1 MFRCPA
7 AVAAMVLA
15 LVALP
20 VQAKDPVAGL
30 GWMSGYWLDCS
41 DGREASETWS
51 DPRVGLMA
59 GHAVT
64 VSPQGRVGFELAFI
78 TTLPDGVAVYVVKP
92 SGQDEVRFALTEQG
106 EDFVVF
112 SNPDNDFPTHI
123 RYERDGDG
131 LRARID
137 GEIAGTPRS
146 VEWRFDAAP
155 LNSRCPSD

>member
-1 MFRCPA
+1 MSLLP
-7 AVAAMVLA
+7 VLA
-15 LVALP
+15 AALLVTPAP
-20 VQAKDPVAGL
+20 VQDPVAGL

-51 DPRVGLMA
+51 DPRAGLMA

-64 VSPQGRVGFELAFI
+64 VSAQGRVGFELTYI
-78 TTLPDGVAVYVVKP
+78 TRQPDGGAAFVVKP
-92 SGQDEVRFALTEQG
+92 SGQDAVAFTLTEQG

-137 GEIAGTPRS
+137 GEISGTPRS
-146 VEWRFDAAP
+146 VEWRFAATA
-155 LNSRCPSD
+155 LNTRCPAD

>member
-7 AVAAMVLA
+7 VVATMALA

-20 VQAKDPVAGL
+20 AQAQDAVAGL

-41 DGREASETWS
+41 DGREASETWTG
-51 DPRVGLMA
+51 PRGGLMA

-64 VSPQGRVGFELAFI
+64 VSAQGRVGFELAFI
-78 TTLPDGVAVYVVKP
+78 ATLPDGAAVYVVKP
-92 SGQDEVRFALTEQG
+92 SGQDEVRFTLTEQG

-123 RYERDGDG
+123 RYERDGER

-137 GEIAGTPRS
+137 GEIAGAPRS

-155 LNSRCPSD
+155 LNSRCPA

>member
-1 MFRCPA
+1 MLMLP
-7 AVAAMVLA
+7 VLA
-15 LVALP
+15 AAFLATATP
-20 VQAKDPVAGL
+20 AQDPVAGL

-51 DPRVGLMA
+51 DPRLGLMA

-64 VSPQGRVGFELAFI
+64 VSPQGRVGFELAFVA
-78 TTLPDGVAVYVVKP
+78 TLPDGAAVYVVKP
-92 SGQDEVRFALTEQG
+92 SGQDEVRFTLTEQG

-131 LRARID
+131 LTARID
-137 GEIAGTPRS
+137 GEIAGSPRS
-146 VEWRFDAAP
+146 VEWRFEAAP
-155 LNSRCPSD
+155 LNARCPSD

>member
-1 MFRCPA
+1 MP
-7 AVAAMVLA
+7 L
-15 LVALP
+15 
-20 VQAKDPVAGL
+20 QDPVAGL

-41 DGREASETWS
+41 NGREASETWT
-51 DPRVGLMA
+51 DPRGGLMA

-64 VSPQGRVGFELAFI
+64 VSPQGRVGFEQAFI
-78 TTLPDGVAVYVVKP
+78 ASLPGGGAVYVVKP
-92 SGQDEVRFALTEQG
+92 SGQDEVRFTLTEQG

-137 GEIAGTPRS
+137 GEISGTPRS
-146 VEWRFDAAP
+146 VEWRFAAAA
-155 LNSRCPSD
+155 LNTRCPEV

>member
-1 MFRCPA
+1 MSLLP
-7 AVAAMVLA
+7 A
-15 LVALP
+15 LVAVLLTTTTP
-20 VQAKDPVAGL
+20 SQDPVAGL
-30 GWMSGYWLDCS
+30 GWMSGYWLDCL
-41 DGREASETWS
+41 DGREASETWT

-78 TTLPDGVAVYVVKP
+78 ATLPDGAAVYVVKP
-92 SGQDEVRFALTEQG
+92 SGQDEVRFTLTEQG

-146 VEWRFDAAP
+146 VEWRFETAP
-155 LNSRCPSD
+155 LNTRCPTV

>member
-1 MFRCPA
+1 MS
-7 AVAAMVLA
+7 L
-15 LVALP
+15 LP
-20 VQAKDPVAGL
+20 VFAAALLTTTPPAQDPVAGL

-41 DGREASETWS
+41 EGREASETWS
-51 DPRVGLMA
+51 DPREGLMA

-64 VSPQGRVGFELAFI
+64 VSAQGHVGFELGFI
-78 TTLPDGVAVYVVKP
+78 ATLPDGEAVYVVKP
-92 SGQDEVRFALTEQG
+92 SGQDEVRFTLTEQG

-137 GEIAGTPRS
+137 GEISGTPRS
-146 VEWRFDAAP
+146 VEWRFAAAA
-155 LNSRCPSD
+155 LNTRCPAT

>member
-1 MFRCPA
+1 MSLLPTLAAALLTTTTPA
-7 AVAAMVLA
+7 
-15 LVALP
+15 
-20 VQAKDPVAGL
+20 QDPVAGL

-41 DGREASETWS
+41 NGREASETWS
-51 DPRVGLMA
+51 DARGGLMV

-78 TTLPDGVAVYVVKP
+78 AALPDGGAAYVVKP
-92 SGQDEVRFALTEQG
+92 SGQDEVRFTLSEQG
-106 EDFVVF
+106 EEFVVF

-131 LRARID
+131 LKARID

-146 VEWRFDAAP
+146 VEWRFDRRD
-155 LNSRCPSD
+155 LNARCPAT

>member
-1 MFRCPA
+1 MSLLPA
-7 AVAAMVLA
+7 LAAAFLTTA
-15 LVALP
+15 TPAP
-20 VQAKDPVAGL
+20 DPVAGL

-78 TTLPDGVAVYVVKP
+78 ATLPDGAAAYVVKP
-92 SGQDEVRFALTEQG
+92 SGQDEVRFTLTEQG

-123 RYERDGDG
+123 RYERDGEG
-131 LRARID
+131 LKARID

>member
-1 MFRCPA
+1 MPLLPVLA
-7 AVAAMVLA
+7 AVLLA
-15 LVALP
+15 TTTP
-20 VQAKDPVAGL
+20 VQDPVAGL

-64 VSPQGRVGFELAFI
+64 VSAQGRVGFELAFI
-78 TTLPDGVAVYVVKP
+78 AALPDGGAVYVVKP
-92 SGQDEVRFALTEQG
+92 SGQDEVRFSLTEQG

-123 RYERDGDG
+123 RYERDGER
-131 LRARID
+131 LKARID

-155 LNSRCPSD
+155 LNSRCPST

>member
-1 MFRCPA
+1 
-7 AVAAMVLA
+7 
-15 LVALP
+15 
-20 VQAKDPVAGL
+20 
-30 GWMSGYWLDCS
+30 
-41 DGREASETWS
+41 
-51 DPRVGLMA
+51 MA

-78 TTLPDGVAVYVVKP
+78 ATLPDGAAVYVVKP
-92 SGQDEVRFALTEQG
+92 SGQDEVRFTLTEQG

-131 LRARID
+131 LKARID

-155 LNSRCPSD
+155 LNARCPSD

>member
-1 MFRCPA
+1 MS
-7 AVAAMVLA
+7 L
-15 LVALP
+15 LP
-20 VQAKDPVAGL
+20 VFAAALLTTTPPAQDPVAGL

-41 DGREASETWS
+41 DGREASETWT
-51 DPRVGLMA
+51 DPREGLMA

-64 VSPQGRVGFELAFI
+64 VSAQGPVGFELAFI
-78 TTLPDGVAVYVVKP
+78 ATLPDGAAVYVVKP
-92 SGQDEVRFALTEQG
+92 SGQDEVRFTLTEQG

-137 GEIAGTPRS
+137 GEISGTPRS
-146 VEWRFDAAP
+146 VEWRFETAP
-155 LNSRCPSD
+155 LNTRCPTV

>member
-1 MFRCPA
+1 MFRYPGV
-7 AVAAMVLA
+7 VATMAFA

-20 VQAKDPVAGL
+20 ARAQDPVAGL
-30 GWMSGYWLDCS
+30 DWMSGYWLDCS

-64 VSPQGRVGFELAFI
+64 VSAQGRVGFELAFI
-78 TTLPDGVAVYVVKP
+78 ATLPDGEAVYVVKP
-92 SGQDEVRFALTEQG
+92 SGQDEVRFTLTEQG

-112 SNPDNDFPTHI
+112 SNPDNDFPTRI

-131 LRARID
+131 LKARID
-137 GEIAGTPRS
+137 GEISGTPRS
-146 VEWRFDAAP
+146 VEWHFEAAA
-155 LNSRCPSD
+155 LNARCPSD

>member
-1 MFRCPA
+1 MS
-7 AVAAMVLA
+7 L
-15 LVALP
+15 LP
-20 VQAKDPVAGL
+20 VFAAALLTTTPPAQDPVAGL

-41 DGREASETWS
+41 EGREASETWS
-51 DPRVGLMA
+51 DPREGLMA

-64 VSPQGRVGFELAFI
+64 VSAQGRVGFELAFI
-78 TTLPDGVAVYVVKP
+78 AALPDGAAVYVVKP
-92 SGQDEVRFALTEQG
+92 SGQDEVRFTLTEQG

-137 GEIAGTPRS
+137 GEISGTPRS
-146 VEWRFDAAP
+146 VEWRFAAGA
-155 LNSRCPSD
+155 LNTRCPAT

>member
-1 MFRCPA
+1 MSLLPA
-7 AVAAMVLA
+7 LAAAFLSTA
-15 LVALP
+15 TP
-20 VQAKDPVAGL
+20 VQDPIAGL

-64 VSPQGRVGFELAFI
+64 VSPQGRIGFELAFI
-78 TTLPDGVAVYVVKP
+78 ATLPDGAAVYVVKP
-92 SGQDEVRFALTEQG
+92 SGQGEVRFTLTAQG

-123 RYERDGDG
+123 RYQRDGEG
-131 LRARID
+131 LKARID

-146 VEWRFDAAP
+146 VEWRFEAAA
-155 LNSRCPSD
+155 LNTRCPTD